1 MTLDDL
7 TTAED
12 ILGREIDV
20 GEFDEDSVFEELL
33 NGRDSYPGFDL

>member
-12 ILGREIDV
+12 ILGREIQS
-20 GEFDEDSVFEELL
+20 GEFDEEAVMEEL
-33 NGRDSYPGFDL
+33 RHECDHYTGFDL

>member
-12 ILGREIDV
+12 ILGREIAD
-20 GEFDEDSVFEELL
+20 GEFDEDAVIEELL
-33 NGRDSYPGFDL
+33 NECDSRTGFDL

>member
-12 ILGREIDV
+12 ILGREIDG
-20 GEFDEDSVFEELL
+20 GEFDEDFIIEELM
-33 NGRDSYPGFDL
+33 NDCDSHTGFDL